1 VSGRKQEVPQDLPQK
16 LNDPQMRAI
25 EPLRLSLPRVGDRRK
40 PVIDQL
46 VLAGDARHTWS
57 LLFDVYASL

>member
-1 VSGRKQEVPQDLPQK
+1 
-16 LNDPQMRAI
+16 MRAI

-57 LLFDVYASL
+57 LLFDMCAWL